1 MSNLAGLFPNT
12 EQREELLQRAGW
24 VLVACTGKMAAI
36 RKDESGEM
44 LPWDQAWARGKSER
58 AEAKRKGRR

>member
-12 EQREELLQRAGW
+12 EQREDLQRAGW
-24 VLVACTGKMAAI
+24 SLVACTGKMAAI

-44 LPWDQAWARGKSER
+44 LPWDQAWARVKSER
-58 AEAKRKGRR
+58 AEAKRNGRR